1 MDNKKSRTLSLT
13 STILLTI
20 YTVFMVLAEVGL
32 LAICQIMRELSAG
45 GFDMAT
51 NSIAAGGNMAEYALP
66 GSVFGS
72 LFAGFG
78 SLAWL
83 VISSFVIFF
92 IVICTVYIAV
102 TAISYVLVKR
112 EYYKADAWMKIAV
125 FGFSPKLKQIKG
137 LNRLDFSHIKNM
149 CALFTGCKSL
159 EELDV
164 TWWNT
169 ERVTDMGAVFMNCY
183 NLETIRGLETW
194 NTSNV
199 RLYDIYVQLR
209 RVIQP

>member
-78 SLAWL
+78 GLAWL

-125 FGFSPKLKQIKG
+125 FGTTFLGFILGTSLSCLQMLCLTILLVLTIILSVMVLFSETECKCECECK
-137 LNRLDFSHIKNM
+137 
-149 CALFTGCKSL
+149 CKS
-159 EELDV
+159 EEKQSEAEEAAQQEKEPEK
-164 TWWNT
+164 T
-169 ERVTDMGAVFMNCY
+169 E
-183 NLETIRGLETW
+183 EEK
-194 NTSNV
+194 
-199 RLYDIYVQLR
+199 
-209 RVIQP
+209 

>member
-78 SLAWL
+78 GLAWL

-125 FGFSPKLKQIKG
+125 FGTTFLGFILGTSLSCLQMLCLTILLVLPIILSVRSYSLKQNANANVSASVNQKKNS
-137 LNRLDFSHIKNM
+137 LKQKKLHNRKKNQ
-149 CALFTGCKSL
+149 KKQKKK
-159 EELDV
+159 
-164 TWWNT
+164 N
-169 ERVTDMGAVFMNCY
+169 N
-183 NLETIRGLETW
+183 
-194 NTSNV
+194 
-199 RLYDIYVQLR
+199 QH
-209 RVIQP
+209 

>member
-51 NSIAAGGNMAEYALP
+51 NSIAAGGNMSEYALP
-66 GSVFGS
+66 GSIFGS

-78 SLAWL
+78 GLAWL
-83 VISSFVIFF
+83 IISAFVIFF

-125 FGFSPKLKQIKG
+125 FGTTFLGFILGTSLSCLQMLCLTILLVLPIILSVMVLFSEAECKCECKCKTEEKQPEVENTAQQEKEPE
-137 LNRLDFSHIKNM
+137 K
-149 CALFTGCKSL
+149 T
-159 EELDV
+159 EEK
-164 TWWNT
+164 
-169 ERVTDMGAVFMNCY
+169 E
-183 NLETIRGLETW
+183 
-194 NTSNV
+194 
-199 RLYDIYVQLR
+199 
-209 RVIQP
+209 

>member
-1 MDNKKSRTLSLT
+1 
-13 STILLTI
+13 
-20 YTVFMVLAEVGL
+20 MVLAEVGL

-125 FGFSPKLKQIKG
+125 FGTTFLGFILGTSLSCLQMLCLTILLVLPIILSVMVLFSEVECKCECKCKTEEKQPEVENTAQQEKEPE
-137 LNRLDFSHIKNM
+137 K
-149 CALFTGCKSL
+149 A
-159 EELDV
+159 EEK
-164 TWWNT
+164 
-169 ERVTDMGAVFMNCY
+169 E
-183 NLETIRGLETW
+183 
-194 NTSNV
+194 
-199 RLYDIYVQLR
+199 
-209 RVIQP
+209 

>member
-125 FGFSPKLKQIKG
+125 FGFILGTSLSCLQMLCLTILLVLPIILSVMVLFSEVECKCECKCKTEEKQPEVENTAQQEKEPE
-137 LNRLDFSHIKNM
+137 K
-149 CALFTGCKSL
+149 A
-159 EELDV
+159 EEK
-164 TWWNT
+164 
-169 ERVTDMGAVFMNCY
+169 E
-183 NLETIRGLETW
+183 
-194 NTSNV
+194 
-199 RLYDIYVQLR
+199 
-209 RVIQP
+209 

>member
-78 SLAWL
+78 GLAWL

-125 FGFSPKLKQIKG
+125 FGTTFLGFILGTSLSCLQMLCLTILLVLPIILSVMVLFSEAECK
-137 LNRLDFSHIKNM
+137 
-149 CALFTGCKSL
+149 CGCKCKT
-159 EELDV
+159 EENQPEV
-164 TWWNT
+164 ENT
-169 ERVTDMGAVFMNCY
+169 AQQEKEPEKT
-183 NLETIRGLETW
+183 EEKE
-194 NTSNV
+194 
-199 RLYDIYVQLR
+199 
-209 RVIQP
+209 

>member
-78 SLAWL
+78 GLAWL

-125 FGFSPKLKQIKG
+125 FWNNIPWLYPWYKPFMP
-137 LNRLDFSHIKNM
+137 
-149 CALFTGCKSL
+149 A
-159 EELDV
+159 DV
-164 TWWNT
+164 MPDDT
-169 ERVTDMGAVFMNCY
+169 AC
-183 NLETIRGLETW
+183 
-194 NTSNV
+194 TSNHT
-199 RLYDIYVQLR
+199 LCYGLIL
-209 RVIQP
+209 